1 MEDGM
6 KNHVVK
12 MKSFKCDC
20 GFKTTVLRYKDG
32 KRICD
37 MCEQRNLSGNFL
49 RRLELEAK
57 YYQKDI
63 LQPYSKDGTI
73 NKNYEEVYGK
83 YEPSRK
89 KKRSTVDDDR
99 DS

>member
-1 MEDGM
+1 
-6 KNHVVK
+6 

-20 GFKTTVLRYKDG
+20 GSKTIILRYKDG
-32 KRICD
+32 KKVCD
-37 MCEQRNLSGNFL
+37 TCEQRNLSGQFL

-63 LQPYSKDGTI
+63 LQPYLKDGTI

-83 YEPSRK
+83 YEPKKSSSR
-89 KKRSTVDDDR
+89 
-99 DS
+99 